1 MGNYEPYVDRLF
13 DLLLQV
19 FEIGE
24 LGLSI
29 IEDSLWFIEKI
40 IEKTPRQ
47 EERDAFSLI
56 RQAVNS
62 WMHHLRMRRA
72 FGETAVFPPQEI
84 IYWKKAAQIFS
95 DLKKDK
101 LSEITQVLGKL
112 REAEDNILVGDFDRA
127 IFAYREAE
135 ETLEKLGKKAA
146 LTAKRKR
153 LNIQAEIFYSKQEFQ
168 KASEILFQIAEILGK
183 TGFQNKE
190 ATLIRA
196 HELLVLHEGNRGNW
210 EKVSEHQME
219 IAQLLRLIGQEEKAL
234 IAEYYAYTASARS
247 AEEQEKWELAAKKHL
262 KTSEILNCIGNPVSA
277 LYAKL
282 NYHICKEKAENKSP
296 KWLNDA
302 EQLTKKART
311 KSAKDTK
318 ELEKEVKEILA
329 LIEQEKQIRN
339 CSKMG
344 TN

>member
-1 MGNYEPYVDRLF
+1 MNFLGDYEPYIDRLF

-19 FEIGE
+19 SEIGE
-24 LGLSI
+24 LGLGI

-40 IEKTPRQ
+40 IEKTPKQ

-62 WMHHLRMRRA
+62 WMHHLRMRRVS
-72 FGETAVFPPQEI
+72 GEAAAFPPQEI

-95 DLKKDK
+95 NLKKDK
-101 LSEITQVLGKL
+101 LSQITQVLGKL
-112 REAEDNILVGDFDRA
+112 REAEDNIQVGDFDRA
-127 IFAYREAE
+127 ITAYREAE

-168 KASEILFQIAEILGK
+168 KASELYFQIAEILGK
-183 TGFQNKE
+183 TGLQNKE
-190 ATLIRA
+190 SALIRA
-196 HELLVLHEGNRGNW
+196 HELLVLHEGNRENW
-210 EKVSEHQME
+210 EKVSQHQME
-219 IAQLLRLIGQEEKAL
+219 IAQLQRLIGQEEKAL

-247 AEEQEKWELAAKKHL
+247 AEEQKKWELAAKNHL
-262 KTSEILNCIGNPVSA
+262 KTSEILNRIGSPISA

-282 NYHICKEKAENKSP
+282 NYHICKEKAENKTP
-296 KWLNDA
+296 KWLNNA

-311 KSAKDTK
+311 KSATDPK
-318 ELEKEVKEILA
+318 ELEKEVKEILT

-339 CSKMG
+339 
-344 TN
+344 

>member
-1 MGNYEPYVDRLF
+1 LGDYEPYIDRLF

-29 IEDSLWFIEKI
+29 IEDSIWFIKKI
-40 IEKTPRQ
+40 IEKTTNQ
-47 EERDAFSLI
+47 EEKDAFSLI

-72 FGETAVFPPQEI
+72 LGETATFPPQEI

-101 LSEITQVLGKL
+101 LSEITQALGKL
-112 REAEDNILVGDFDRA
+112 REAEDNLLVGDFDRA
-127 IFAYREAE
+127 ITAYREAE

-146 LTAKRKR
+146 LTAKKKR
-153 LNIQAEIFYSKQEFQ
+153 LQIQAEIFYSKQEFQ
-168 KASEILFQIAEILGK
+168 KASELYFQIAEILAK

-190 ATLIRA
+190 AALIRA
-196 HELLVLHEGNRGNW
+196 HELLVLHEGNRENW
-210 EKVSEHQME
+210 EKVSKHQME
-219 IAQLLRLIGQEEKAL
+219 IAQLLRLTGQEEKAL

-247 AEEQEKWELAAKKHL
+247 AEEQEKWEIAAKNHL
-262 KTSEILNCIGNPVSA
+262 KTSEILNRIGSQVSA

-282 NYHICKEKAENKSP
+282 NYHICKEKAENKTP
-296 KWLNDA
+296 KWLKEA

-311 KSAKDTK
+311 KNATDTK

-329 LIEQEKQIRN
+329 LIEKSE
-339 CSKMG
+339 